1 MKVVATPLE
10 GCFVIEPAAMRDE
23 RGFFMRTFCATTF
36 RTHGLNPAIDQ
47 TSFSFNHKRH
57 TLRGMHFQAPPLMED
72 KLVRVVK
79 GAIFDVA
86 VDIRPGSKTFGQW
99 FGQELTEDNF
109 LALYI
114 PQGFAHGF
122 LTLTDDA
129 MVAYQIA
136 QPYQADL
143 AGGLNWSD
151 PQVAIRWP
159 HQPEV
164 ISQRDRDLPALK
176 DLALAPATA

>member
-1 MKVVATPLE
+1 MKIVETPLE
-10 GCFVIEPAAMRDE
+10 GCFVIESAAMRDE

-36 RTHGLNPAIDQ
+36 RDHGLNPAIDQ
-47 TSFSFNHKRH
+47 TSFSYNHKRH
-57 TLRGMHFQAPPLMED
+57 TLRGMHFQAQPLMED
-72 KLVRVVK
+72 KLVRAVK

-86 VDIRPGSKTFGQW
+86 VDIRPASNTFGQW
-99 FGQELTEDNF
+99 FGQELSEENF

-143 AGGLNWSD
+143 ARGLNWSD
-151 PQVAIRWP
+151 PVIGIQWP
-159 HQPEV
+159 HEPDI
-164 ISQRDRDLPALK
+164 ISQRDRGLPVLK
-176 DLALAPATA
+176 DLALTPATV

>member
-1 MKVVATPLE
+1 MKIVATSLE
-10 GCFVIEPAAMRDE
+10 GCFVIEPAAVRDE

-36 RTHGLNPAIDQ
+36 CTHGLNPAIDQ
-47 TSFSFNHKRH
+47 TSFSFNDRRH
-57 TLRGMHFQAPPLMED
+57 TLRGLHFQAQPLMED

-86 VDIRPGSKTFGQW
+86 VDIRPESKTFGQW
-99 FGQELTEDNF
+99 FGQELSEENF

-122 LTLTDDA
+122 LTLTDDT

-136 QPYQADL
+136 QSYQADL

-151 PQVAIRWP
+151 PQVGIRWP
-159 HQPEV
+159 HQPDV

-176 DLALAPATA
+176 DLALSPAIA